1 MEFFA
6 IIAGILIGIFTGLI
20 PGIHVN
26 LICAILLS
34 LVATATYDPSI
45 IIAFIASLAV
55 THTFFD
61 VLPGLFLGIPGDSTF
76 ALLPGHR
83 LVKKGYGI
91 LAIKLSAIGS
101 FFGLAIGLF
110 FIVALMYFDTLTGII
125 DNKLPEYL
133 FWILIA
139 ISGILILSEQNRLS
153 ALFVF
158 LASGIFG
165 MLVETSPMVPPR
177 GAAIG
182 SLFPALTGLFAI
194 SGLLWSLY
202 TLEIQKNQI
211 KIENQTIDYTE
222 TTMPSLRGG
231 IAGFLVGI
239 LPGLGGANAATFLLL
254 IENWLG
260 KQKDRNHEDRSYLV
274 TTSALNT
281 SETMIAIVTI
291 YLIGKSRSGAS
302 VAISSVLND
311 TMTVGNLQTIL
322 IAMILAGGL
331 SILLLWKIGPVVARK
346 IHQYDYPALNWSLL
360 VFLLSLVALYLGVGG
375 IAILLSAAIIG
386 LMPFV
391 LNVRKGQLMGYF
403 LVPTIIYYSGKG
415 RIIYDSLEITQRYAP
430 TQIFDNQFIFI
441 GLIISI
447 VIAIFG
453 YRYISNQGIQNKQH
467 HLYAEKT
474 MNLLFVGVIISL
486 IYIIFSSKY

>member
-6 IIAGILIGIFTGLI
+6 IIAGILIGVFTGLI

-45 IIAFIASLAV
+45 LIAFIASLAV

-83 LVKKGYGI
+83 LVKKGYGM

-110 FIVALMYFDTLTGII
+110 FIVVLMYFETLTGII
-125 DNKLPEYL
+125 NNKLPEYL

-139 ISGILILSEQNRLS
+139 VSGILILSEQNRLN
-153 ALFVF
+153 AFLVF
-158 LASGIFG
+158 IISGIFG

-177 GAAIG
+177 GSAIG

-202 TLEIQKNQI
+202 TLEIKKNQI
-211 KIENQTIDYTE
+211 KIKNQEIDYTE
-222 TTMPSLRGG
+222 TAIPSLRGG

-239 LPGLGGANAATFLLL
+239 LPGIGGANAATFLLL

-260 KQKDRNHEDRSYLV
+260 KQKDRNREDRSYLV

-281 SETMIAIVTI
+281 SEAMIAIVTI

-302 VAISSVLND
+302 VAISSILND
-311 TMTVGNLQTIL
+311 TMTTSNLQIIL
-322 IAMILAGGL
+322 IAMMLAGGL
-331 SILLLWKIGPVVARK
+331 SMLLLWKIGPVIARK
-346 IHQYDYPALNWSLL
+346 INEYDYPSLNWALL
-360 VFLLSLVALYLGVGG
+360 LFLLCLVGIYLGVGG
-375 IAILLSAAIIG
+375 IAILFSAAIIG

-403 LVPTIIYYSGKG
+403 LFPVIIYYSGEG
-415 RIIYDSLEITQRYAP
+415 RIIYDSLQITQRYAP

-441 GLIISI
+441 GLIISV
-447 VIAIFG
+447 VISIFA
-453 YRYISNQGIQNKQH
+453 YRYLSNQDIQHKQH
-467 HLYAEKT
+467 HLYAEKAI
-474 MNLLFVGVIISL
+474 NALFILVLISL
-486 IYIIFSSKY
+486 TYMLYS